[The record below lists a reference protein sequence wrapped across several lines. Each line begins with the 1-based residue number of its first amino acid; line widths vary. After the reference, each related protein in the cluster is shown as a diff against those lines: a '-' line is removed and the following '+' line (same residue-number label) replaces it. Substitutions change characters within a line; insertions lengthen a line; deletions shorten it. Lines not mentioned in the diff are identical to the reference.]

1 MCTKSGEV
9 ECENERPKEAGAADP
24 DHGEENSHLTK
35 WNITN
40 CSFEKHLQVN
50 KQNKFTYCRLTKW
63 NITNCSFEKHQQANK
78 NNFT

>member
-35 WNITN
+35 
-40 CSFEKHLQVN
+40 
-50 KQNKFTYCRLTKW
+50 
-63 NITNCSFEKHQQANK
+63 
-78 NNFT
+78 